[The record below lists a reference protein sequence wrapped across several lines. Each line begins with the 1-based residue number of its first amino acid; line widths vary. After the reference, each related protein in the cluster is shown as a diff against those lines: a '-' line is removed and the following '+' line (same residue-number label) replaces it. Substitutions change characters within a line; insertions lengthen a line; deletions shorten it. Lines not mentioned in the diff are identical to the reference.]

1 MKEWTYESWMEPIL
15 DDYCGSNMKKL
26 RKICK
31 VFIDK
36 MSIPE
41 MNWDELYSDA
51 QNVLMESLMTYD
63 SSKNCSFNTF
73 LVRNI
78 SNSMKEW
85 VRDSM
90 RAKRCNVATDKG
102 KIILDENEDPI
113 LIQNVSID
121 YRFDDGM
128 NVSEKIGD
136 GFDLENSVILGLG
149 FWSEPDWEIY
159 LSMLSDT
166 QKKIVYLISEDKKK
180 DEIMGILHLSSEDFN
195 KNMNI
200 IRAYENTK
208 VLYNRNR
215 RM

>member
-31 VFIDK
+31 TFIDK

-63 SSKNCSFNTF
+63 SSKDCSFNTF

-78 SNSMKEW
+78 SNSIKEW
-85 VRDSM
+85 VRNSM
-90 RAKRCNVATDKG
+90 RAKRCNVVTDKG
-102 KIILDENEDPI
+102 KIVLDENEDPI
-113 LIQNVSID
+113 LIQNVSLD
-121 YRFDDGM
+121 YRFDDGLD
-128 NVSEKIGD
+128 VSEKIGND
-136 GFDLENSVILGLG
+136 FDLENTVILGLG
-149 FWSEPDWEIY
+149 FWSEPDWKKY

-166 QKKIVYLISEDKKK
+166 QKKIIYLISDDKNK
-180 DEIMGILHLSSEDFN
+180 DEIMNLLHLSSEDFS